1 MMKSA
6 FLYDQ
11 ENHILCYLDENEELT
26 IVPTLSK
33 ETGQFK
39 LFHHIDSSYNMVWY
53 SLDDKPRLY
62 FEHLRNVLKET
73 LIHD

>member
-1 MMKSA
+1 MKSG
-6 FLYDQ
+6 FLYDE
-11 ENHILCYLDENEELT
+11 ENHILCYLNEDEELT
-26 IVPTLSK
+26 IIPTLSK
-33 ETGQFK
+33 ETEQFK

-53 SLDDKPRLY
+53 SLDDNPRLY